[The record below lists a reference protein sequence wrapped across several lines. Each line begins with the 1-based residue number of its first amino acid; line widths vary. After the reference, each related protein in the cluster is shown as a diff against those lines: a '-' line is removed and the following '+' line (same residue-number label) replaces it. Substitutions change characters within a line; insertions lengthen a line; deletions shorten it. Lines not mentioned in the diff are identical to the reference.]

1 MSTPGALAGFETF
14 DKLNIEYE
22 NAYKNNAF
30 KKACID
36 EIIRLLPAGSK
47 VLDVGCGTGV
57 PVSEMLAQAGMNI
70 VGIDISPNMIQLAK
84 DRIEG
89 DFTVSD
95 MLGYEVQGE
104 FDAILIIFSHLQL
117 LYADFYQAAKK
128 FAAAVKPGGI
138 LAIGQTPSDTYVDD
152 DSHYDKD
159 QTYVEDYDVPFMG
172 EMLPTFMMTA
182 EGQRKLLRSFGL
194 DVVWEVMG
202 TFHPDNEKCDPEEQQ
217 YTIAMRPAGP

>member
-1 MSTPGALAGFETF
+1 MLSNWTYNQIKTGAMSTPGALAGLETF

-36 EIIRLLPAGSK
+36 EVIRLVPAGSK

-95 MLGYEVQGE
+95 MLGYEVHGE

-117 LYADFYQAAKK
+117 LRDSSHRA
-128 FAAAVKPGGI
+128 
-138 LAIGQTPSDTYVDD
+138 TPSDTYVDD
-152 DSHYDKD
+152 NSHYDKD
-159 QTYVEDYDVPFMG
+159 PTYVEDYDAPFMG

-194 DVVWEVMG
+194 DIVWEIMG

-217 YTIAMRPAGP
+217 YIIAMQPTRT